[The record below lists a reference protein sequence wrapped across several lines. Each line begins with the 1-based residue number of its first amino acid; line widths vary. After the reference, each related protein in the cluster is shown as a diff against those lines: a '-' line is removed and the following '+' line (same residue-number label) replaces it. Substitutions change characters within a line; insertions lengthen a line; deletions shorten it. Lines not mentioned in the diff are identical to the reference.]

1 MTTRFRTQD
10 TRSSTAKKLNAL
22 LAGDTV
28 AANFFSFREVPQTYD
43 QWDAVLEGLRKAMY
57 AAFYPVEPVGKFRT
71 ADTRRLR
78 AFKLNRFA
86 EAVVAGPQEFVPVVL
101 GSPAI
106 TLAGG
111 ATAVEVGASL
121 VVVPALWR
129 ANPTATVTYKWQS
142 SADGETWADIA
153 GETSTTY
160 TLLEADEGALIRAV
174 ATGTNSEGAASAN
187 TNVLGPVAAGG

>member
-22 LAGDTV
+22 LAGNAV

-57 AAFYPVEPVGKFRT
+57 IAFYPVEPVGKFRT

-86 EAVVAGPQEFVPVVL
+86 EAEHGDGRFGAAGAQGGKGVGGGETEVVVAM
-101 GSPAI
+101 
-106 TLAGG
+106 TLQGERRAGLQ
-111 ATAVEVGASL
+111 VRHQ
-121 VVVPALWR
+121 PR
-129 ANPTATVTYKWQS
+129 
-142 SADGETWADIA
+142 
-153 GETSTTY
+153 
-160 TLLEADEGALIRAV
+160 RR
-174 ATGTNSEGAASAN
+174 
-187 TNVLGPVAAGG
+187 

>member
-10 TRSSTAKKLNAL
+10 TRSSTTKKLNAL

-71 ADTRRLR
+71 SDTRRLR

-86 EAVVAGPQEFVPVVL
+86 EAV
-101 GSPAI
+101 
-106 TLAGG
+106 
-111 ATAVEVGASL
+111 
-121 VVVPALWR
+121 
-129 ANPTATVTYKWQS
+129 
-142 SADGETWADIA
+142 
-153 GETSTTY
+153 
-160 TLLEADEGALIRAV
+160 
-174 ATGTNSEGAASAN
+174 
-187 TNVLGPVAAGG
+187 AAGG